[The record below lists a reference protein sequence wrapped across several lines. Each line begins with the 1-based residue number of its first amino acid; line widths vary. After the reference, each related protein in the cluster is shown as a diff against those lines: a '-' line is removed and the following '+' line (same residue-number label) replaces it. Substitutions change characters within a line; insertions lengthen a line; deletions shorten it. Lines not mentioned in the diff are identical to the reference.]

1 MGFRRP
7 GSCIAARL
15 DAAFRGFKENEVN
28 FLTGRME
35 GEKRWTELQNYK
47 IKGADWYAGARFVDL
62 VLALGIVD
70 APRGDL
76 GPTAS
81 SS

>member
-1 MGFRRP
+1 VEGISSLGIFFTMESTEEERRV
-7 GSCIAARL
+7 G
-15 DAAFRGFKENEVN
+15 
-28 FLTGRME
+28 
-35 GEKRWTELQNYK
+35 QNYR

-62 VLALGIVD
+62 VLALGVVG